1 MKNLFI
7 DTNIWLSLYHF
18 TKDDLYQFEKLK
30 NCIGKSINLI
40 ITKQVHD
47 EIIRNRENKI
57 MSAIKEFEVKAPVYP
72 AFTKGYEEFNTFNK
86 EMENI
91 KKSHKKWKE
100 KIENDIANNN
110 LPADKT
116 ISEFFN
122 DYDLIPC
129 DDVVDL
135 AYNRYRI
142 GNPPGKD
149 NKYGD
154 AINWEALLKNTPDYE
169 DIVIISADKDY
180 SSIIDSN
187 RINPFLEN
195 EWKRKKNGN
204 IKLYTHLVDFLSEH
218 DIVLETE
225 KEKGKLINKLK
236 ESPNFISTHGTIA
249 MLKEYSGWT
258 EAQIEELCKCVC
270 ENSQVGWI
278 LEDYDVSQF
287 YFDLLDDSNI
297 DLNKFDCA
305 RKVSNKLGIVQGE
318 VKTILEDEEFG
329 I

>member
-30 NCIGKSINLI
+30 DRIGKSINLI

-72 AFTKGYEEFNTFNK
+72 AFTKGYDEFNTFKK

-100 KIENDIANNN
+100 KIEDDIANNN

-116 ISEFFN
+116 ISEFFD

-154 AINWEALLKNTPDYE
+154 AINWEALLKNIPDYE

-180 SSIIDSN
+180 SSVIDSK
-187 RINPFLEN
+187 RINPFLEK
-195 EWKRKKNGN
+195 ERKSKKNGN
-204 IKLYTHLVDFLSEH
+204 IKLYTNLVDFLSEH

-225 KEKGKLINKLK
+225 NKKGKLINELK
-236 ESPNFISTHGTIA
+236 VSPNFISTHCIIA

-258 EAQIEELCKCVC
+258 EAQIEELCKCVY

-278 LEDYDVSQF
+278 LDDDDVSQF

-297 DLNKFDCA
+297 DLNKFDFA
-305 RKVSNKLGIVQGE
+305 RKVSEKVGMAQKRTKIY
-318 VKTILEDEEFG
+318 ISR
-329 I
+329 